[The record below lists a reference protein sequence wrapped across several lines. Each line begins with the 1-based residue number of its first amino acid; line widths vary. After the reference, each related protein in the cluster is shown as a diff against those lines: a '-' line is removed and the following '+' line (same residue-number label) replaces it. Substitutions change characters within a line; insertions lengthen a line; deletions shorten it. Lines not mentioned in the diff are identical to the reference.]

1 MSEECDPIESLKR
14 IFKILD
20 NLHYELSAR
29 EYTLD
34 DDEMSWV
41 FHCRDIAELTLKNL
55 GVKYVG

>member
-55 GVKYVG
+55 